1 MGEADI
7 SSKYILAGE
16 PVEWVRWLL
25 QDDTAQVEERLS
37 GEFQFILRRS
47 DELFRVRGQQGPFV
61 LVLEVQLRIDS
72 RMPRRMRAYAAL
84 AEEKYDLPVYPVVF
98 YLLPPAVGVTLPGF
112 YHSQF
117 MGLTA
122 HQDFRVVAMWEMEAR
137 QVLEEGIVA
146 LAPFVPLMKGADSG
160 TIRDGVRLLRER
172 EVGEEAEVALALFAS
187 FVMEAEQI
195 RQIVRWDMAVLRE
208 SPWYNQILEE
218 GLQQGLQQGLMESRR
233 TQREN
238 ILQVLRVRFRLSQQ
252 GERPL
257 ADQLEM
263 IDDLDTLRDLF
274 THALLDV
281 TLTDFSTQ
289 LERAADGW

>member
-1 MGEADI
+1 MGKADI

-25 QDDTAQVEERLS
+25 QDATAQVEERLS
-37 GEFQFILRRS
+37 GEFQFILRHS

-61 LVLEVQLRIDS
+61 LVLEVQLHSDL

-98 YLLPPAVGVTLPGF
+98 YLLPPGAGVTLPGF

-122 HQDFRVVAMWEMEAR
+122 HQDFRVVPVWEMEAR

-146 LAPFVPLMKGADSG
+146 LAPFVPLMKGADGG

-195 RQIVRWDMAVLRE
+195 RQIVRWDQYPSENRPYEAALICAIHNLVL
-208 SPWYNQILEE
+208 Q
-218 GLQQGLQQGLMESRR
+218 
-233 TQREN
+233 
-238 ILQVLRVRFRLSQQ
+238 
-252 GERPL
+252 
-257 ADQLEM
+257 
-263 IDDLDTLRDLF
+263 
-274 THALLDV
+274 
-281 TLTDFSTQ
+281 
-289 LERAADGW
+289 

>member
-1 MGEADI
+1 MGKADI

-25 QDDTAQVEERLS
+25 QDATAQVEERLS

-61 LVLEVQLRIDS
+61 LVLEVQLHIDS

-98 YLLPPAVGVTLPGF
+98 YLLPPGAGVTLPGF

-122 HQDFRVVAMWEMEAR
+122 HQDFRVVPVWEIEAR

-160 TIRDGVRLLRER
+160 TIRDGVRLLRQR

-195 RQIVRWDMAVLRE
+195 RQIVRWDQYPSENRPYEAALICAIHNLVL
-208 SPWYNQILEE
+208 Q
-218 GLQQGLQQGLMESRR
+218 
-233 TQREN
+233 
-238 ILQVLRVRFRLSQQ
+238 
-252 GERPL
+252 
-257 ADQLEM
+257 
-263 IDDLDTLRDLF
+263 
-274 THALLDV
+274 
-281 TLTDFSTQ
+281 
-289 LERAADGW
+289 